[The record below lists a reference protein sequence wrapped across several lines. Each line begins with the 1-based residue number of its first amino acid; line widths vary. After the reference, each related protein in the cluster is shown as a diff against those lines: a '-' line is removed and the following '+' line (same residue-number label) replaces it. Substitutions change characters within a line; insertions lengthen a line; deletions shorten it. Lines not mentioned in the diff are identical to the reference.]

1 MIDFIYLHKILPA
14 IFSPIFIII
23 ILLFLFLKIKNKL
36 IIYLTIFITIIVSVP
51 LSSNLIIKYIE
62 VSEIN
67 SSKLNLND
75 IENIVILGG
84 GIVKINRNYN
94 GLESVE
100 TKDIS
105 KLIAAVN
112 IYNSDNKNDKKIY
125 IFKNRLPW
133 NKNISN
139 EGIIVKDLLVK
150 LGISI
155 NDIILLGYAKNT
167 EDEAKLLANHLSKND
182 KIVLITK
189 SFHMK
194 RSNLIFSQFFT
205 NLINYPVGNYHS
217 FTNFNIFSL
226 MPSANSFYLS
236 SVMIREII
244 GLYYYR
250 FKFLF

>member
-62 VSEIN
+62 VPKIN

-84 GIVKINRNYN
+84 GIVKINKNYN
-94 GLESVE
+94 GIESVE
-100 TKDIS
+100 IKDIT
-105 KLIAAVN
+105 KLIAAVD
-112 IYNSDNKNDKKIY
+112 IYNSDHNNKKIY

-139 EGIIVKDLLVK
+139 EGIIIKDLLVK
-150 LGISI
+150 LGISV
-155 NDIILLGYAKNT
+155 NDIFLLGYAKNT
-167 EDEAKLLANHLSKND
+167 EGEAKLLANYLSEND
-182 KIVLITK
+182 KIILITK
-189 SFHMK
+189 NFHMK
-194 RSNLIFSQFFT
+194 RSKLIFSEFFNDIT
-205 NLINYPVGNYHS
+205 TYPIGSFQNFGNL
-217 FTNFNIFSL
+217 NIFT
-226 MPSANSFYLS
+226 MIPSANSFYLS
-236 SVMIREII
+236 SVMIREIM
-244 GLYYYR
+244 GLKYYR
-250 FKFLF
+250 LKYLF